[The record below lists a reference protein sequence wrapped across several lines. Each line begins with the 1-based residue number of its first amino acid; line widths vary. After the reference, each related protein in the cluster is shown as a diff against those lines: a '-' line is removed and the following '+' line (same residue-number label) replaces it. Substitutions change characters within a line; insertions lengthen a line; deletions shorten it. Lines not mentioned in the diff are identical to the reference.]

1 MSLNYINIPD
11 KCPICNHK
19 LTIQISDSGV
29 ETLWCKNPQCEGKLI
44 NRIDHFVSKK
54 GLDIHGLSKAT
65 IEKLI
70 NWGWVNSIS
79 DMFNL
84 SDRKEAWIAKQGFGE
99 KSVNNILESIKTSSN
114 TNLESIIS
122 AAGIPLIG
130 RTVAREIVKI
140 FPTYG
145 DFRGAVDGDYDFSTI
160 SGFGY
165 EMNKALKNYDYTE
178 LDCII
183 NNYLTIETKEEVDYA
198 QMVPGSSKFDGLTIC
213 ITGKLNTYKNRDEL
227 KTFIINRGGKVT
239 DSVSKNTSYLICNDL
254 NSTSSKMKKAKELGI
269 PILTE
274 DQFNASV
281 DF

>member
-130 RTVAREIVKI
+130 RSVAREIVKN
-140 FPTYG
+140 FSTYRSV
-145 DFRGAVDGDYDFSTI
+145 RGAIDGDYDFSTI

-165 EMNKALKNYDYTE
+165 EMNKSLKTYDYTE
-178 LDCII
+178 LDYIVE
-183 NNYLTIETKEEVDYA
+183 NYITFKEENTA
-198 QMVPGSSKFDGLTIC
+198 QYVQQIGSTDLTGITYC
-213 ITGKLNTYKNRDEL
+213 ITGKLTYFKNRDEL
-227 KTFIINRGGKVT
+227 IAAIESHGGKVV
-239 DSVSKNTSYLICNDL
+239 SAMSKNVNFLINNDTE
-254 NSTSSKMKKAKELGI
+254 STSAKNKKAKELGI
-269 PILTE
+269 PIISEQIIMELLE
-274 DQFNASV
+274 L
-281 DF
+281 